1 MLKINDKVELM
12 KSRLKIVLALT
23 SLLYIPLFA
32 SQSVSL
38 ESAYQSAL
46 KVDDYKNQIQSIK
59 GQSEAKYDQAKAL
72 LYPNISA
79 EGTYSDTRFKARGA
93 SEETEIVRKTVG
105 IGLRQP
111 LFQGGL
117 FSGIQREKASLEV
130 ADLTVQKT
138 NLDLY
143 LSVSQSYNRI
153 ILLESTLEVL
163 KEIESASNKRVEELR
178 RRVKIGRSKQV
189 DLLTNELQNQ
199 SIKIEIGNVEIALKT
214 EREVFGRLTGF
225 STDVKLQEVPVT
237 QTIKPL
243 DYYLAK
249 VDLTPDVEIQRK
261 TVYIADK
268 NKSIANSQ
276 HLPNL
281 YLDLDARYGELR
293 LNEDGR
299 EYVAQLT
306 LEIPLFEG
314 GRVMAAASEAN
325 WKKVQE
331 HAKLVGLKKDTE
343 VQIRSQHNAL
353 VQNLELFKVRE
364 KSLETARKN
373 YQLYNKELSLGL
385 VSNLELLNS
394 LSDYLEAKKN
404 REDSF
409 FQLKLSELRLAQLVG
424 DIN

>member
-1 MLKINDKVELM
+1 M
-12 KSRLKIVLALT
+12 
-23 SLLYIPLFA
+23 PLFA

-38 ESAYQSAL
+38 ESAYQAAL
-46 KVDDYKNQIQSIK
+46 KVDDYKNQVESIK

-72 LYPNISA
+72 LYPNIA
-79 EGTYSDTRFKARGA
+79 VEGIYSDTRFKARGA
-93 SEETEIVRKTVG
+93 DQERETIRKTAG

-117 FSGIQREKASLEV
+117 FSGIQREKASLQV
-130 ADLTVQKT
+130 ADLTIQKS

-143 LSVSQSYNRI
+143 LNVSQSYYRI

-163 KEIESASNKRVEELR
+163 KEIEVASNKRVEELR
-178 RRVKIGRSKQV
+178 RRVRIGRSKQV
-189 DLLTNELQNQ
+189 DLLSNELQNQ
-199 SIKIEIGNVEIALKT
+199 SIKIEIGNIEIALKT
-214 EREVFGRLTGF
+214 EREVFARLTGYAF
-225 STDVKLQEVPVT
+225 DVKLQDVQVS
-237 QTIKPL
+237 QNIKPL

-261 TVYIADK
+261 TVFIADK

-293 LNEDGR
+293 ANEEGR

-314 GRVMAAASEAN
+314 GRVKAEASETN
-325 WKKVQE
+325 WKKIQE
-331 HAKLVGLKKDTE
+331 NAKLIGLKKDTE

-364 KSLETARKN
+364 KSLETARRN

-394 LSDYLEAKKN
+394 LNDYLQAKKN